1 MTDLFELKP
10 IGFVQKWNGL
20 RDLITST
27 SNCEGTVIEKM
38 LEKRSYSFFLFMK
51 KTLENEARII
61 TVLASP

>member
-27 SNCEGTVIEKM
+27 SNCEGTVIEKNARKKK
-38 LEKRSYSFFLFMK
+38 LQFLSIHEKDLRKRS
-51 KTLENEARII
+51 
-61 TVLASP
+61 